1 MALGTV
7 TVKTRGVTQ
16 SGDRYVVVEVQ
27 PTSGANYTANGET
40 LPLATV
46 FKGFRRRVL
55 FASAVQKDEAAG
67 SEFYIVDLTSESAP
81 KLVAMASDGT
91 EASASADLSA
101 KRVRIFAIGR

>member
-40 LPLATV
+40 LPLSS